1 MRGIEIIK
9 KTGKWIKYNGLLDQ
23 VSLGKGLLKFK
34 KIVSKILKHS

>member
-1 MRGIEIIK
+1 MYKRYRIII
-9 KTGKWIKYNGLLDQ
+9 KTGKYNNGLLDR